1 MTHSNHNKTRRSG
14 FSRDH
19 RRSMSTGAF
28 IAAEAAPTNIK
39 QTSLHPP
46 VGAASAAI
54 NTPATPKT
62 GGHTMNILSR
72 ISYLLTLLLLPLF
85 STMLAAAPETNEQQ
99 RLKEKTV
106 THTALQP
113 LKKEQP
119 QTAPVYKP
127 PKRGAP
133 SARVGGGTRG
143 IDGQNISLYVL
154 SPSDTGRTSNP
165 QPVLYWYLSHKAET
179 RFEFAL
185 IDDQQIQPIL
195 EKQLTQGTQAGI
207 GSLQLSD
214 YDITLK
220 PGVQYRWSLAL
231 VTDPKQR
238 SKDTLASGMI
248 EYVAP
253 SSELQQ
259 QLSKADSQQRV
270 HLLAENGFWYDS
282 FAELSQLIDSKQSE
296 QFRGQRAALLEQV
309 GLTEVATYAQQM

>member
-1 MTHSNHNKTRRSG
+1 M
-14 FSRDH
+14 
-19 RRSMSTGAF
+19 
-28 IAAEAAPTNIK
+28 NIK
-39 QTSLHPP
+39 RHLNYLI
-46 VGAASAAI
+46 AI
-54 NTPATPKT
+54 
-62 GGHTMNILSR
+62 
-72 ISYLLTLLLLPLF
+72 LLTSLF
-85 STMLAAAPETNEQQ
+85 STAFAASPEADKQQ

-106 THTALQP
+106 KHTALQP

-119 QTAPVYKP
+119 QTTPVYKP
-127 PKRGAP
+127 PRRGAP

-179 RFEFAL
+179 LFEFAL

-207 GSLQLSD
+207 GSLQLAD

-253 SSELQQ
+253 SSKLQQ
-259 QLSKADSQQRV
+259 QLSNADSQQRV

-309 GLTEVATYAQQM
+309 GLTEVAAYAQ